1 MDTQHSAMDSAM
13 KALKADIKTLSKKTQ
28 DLSNSDESLQ
38 RLYLQQQKKLLFNTK
53 AFIISMIPETLRNVS
68 KMNARTIDAFRA
80 MIRASLP
87 PEYSTQQ
94 QDYIV
99 NKSFVHFRKS
109 LSSIKLGF
117 NTFCAELS
125 TQSDVSD
132 ETIRASAEQFCN
144 KHLFRQKPEAAVITK
159 LSQAMTDQVERLLR
173 AEPEPK
179 RRKMDPAVAADHD
192 NNPSDHDYDRDTD
205 REPDADSELEHEE

>member
-1 MDTQHSAMDSAM
+1 
-13 KALKADIKTLSKKTQ
+13 
-28 DLSNSDESLQ
+28 
-38 RLYLQQQKKLLFNTK
+38 
-53 AFIISMIPETLRNVS
+53 
-68 KMNARTIDAFRA
+68 
-80 MIRASLP
+80 
-87 PEYSTQQ
+87 
-94 QDYIV
+94 
-99 NKSFVHFRKS
+99 VHFRKS

-125 TQSDVSD
+125 TQSEYVPLCALFFMLFCFCLVFCPCCSVSD